1 MAGFFPRSVEIMKKF
16 VITVLLIVFTNQ
28 SHAVES
34 VEVQA
39 LLGKKAVVQIDGVRR
54 TLSIGKPSPEG
65 VVLISVS
72 KNGTKLKV
80 DGEVK
85 DYVLGTSVSMN
96 YAVPESLEEKVF
108 ADDRGMFLQT
118 GTINGRSVEFL
129 VDTGATS
136 IAMNTTQAKRLGIRY
151 RIDGKASSVS
161 TASGFVKAYEVKLK
175 TVSLGSIKQRNIR
188 AMVIDGKHPGPILLG
203 MTFLSNLKVDT
214 QGSVMTLIKRK

>member
-1 MAGFFPRSVEIMKKF
+1 MKNF
-16 VITVLLIVFTNQ
+16 VITVLLIVFSNL
-28 SHAVES
+28 SYAIES
-34 VEVQA
+34 IEVQA

-54 TLSIGKPSPEG
+54 TLSIGKPTPEG
-65 VVLISVS
+65 VELISTD
-72 KNGTKLKV
+72 KNGVNLKV
-80 DGEVK
+80 GGEVK
-85 DYVLGTSVSMN
+85 EYVLGSSVSMN

-151 RIDGKASSVS
+151 RIEGKASSVS

-214 QGSVMTLIKRK
+214 QGTVMTLKKRK

>member
-1 MAGFFPRSVEIMKKF
+1 MKKF

>member
-1 MAGFFPRSVEIMKKF
+1 MKNF
-16 VITVLLIVFTNQ
+16 VITVLLIVFSNL
-28 SHAVES
+28 SYAIES
-34 VEVQA
+34 IEVQA
-39 LLGKKAVVQIDGVRR
+39 LLGKKAVVQIDGLRR
-54 TLSIGKPSPEG
+54 TLSIGKPTPEG
-65 VVLISVS
+65 VELISTD
-72 KNGTKLKV
+72 KNGVKLKV
-80 DGEVK
+80 VGEVK
-85 DYVLGTSVSMN
+85 DYVLGSSVSMN
-96 YAVPESLEEKVF
+96 YAVLESLEEKVF

-151 RIDGKASSVS
+151 RIEGKASSVS

-214 QGSVMTLIKRK
+214 QGTVMTLKKRK